1 VLCAKYVQCSDD
13 TTSVCYYGSMLVLVS
28 KYESLATKAKAPFK
42 VVSGHSDLPVDGMG
56 SIPSSPDARR
66 NVPLLLCQELFN
78 EASLPESSVRSYITH
93 SKGELVLFCNV
104 FPI

>member
-1 VLCAKYVQCSDD
+1 
-13 TTSVCYYGSMLVLVS
+13 MLVPES
-28 KYESLATKAKAPFK
+28 KYESSATKAKAPFK
-42 VVSGHSDLPVDGMG
+42 AVSGHSDLDAMG

-66 NVPLLLCQELFN
+66 NVPFLLCQELFN

-104 FPI
+104 FTI